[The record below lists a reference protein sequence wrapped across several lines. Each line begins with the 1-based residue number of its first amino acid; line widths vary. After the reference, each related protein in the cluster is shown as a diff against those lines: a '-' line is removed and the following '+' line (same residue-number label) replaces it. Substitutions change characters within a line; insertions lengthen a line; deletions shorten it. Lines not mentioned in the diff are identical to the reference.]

1 MTAANA
7 AWDKLPPKLINSR
20 SAPSFPLFSRTNPLT
35 LCLHQP
41 GLLHFFSINWF
52 CQVTNLAPTCE
63 YGFVKLSE
71 QAAIIGTTT
80 WGTTLGILLAQNN
93 VPVTMLA
100 RTETEAQTLSTER
113 RNTRFLPDAQFPD
126 CFSVTSQP
134 DSALAQSDLV
144 VLAVPSDRLR
154 ENVRQIKPYLKS
166 GAIILSATKGLE
178 LPTARRMSQVL
189 EDELPASLKAE
200 ICVLSGP
207 NLAKEIVS
215 RKPASTVIAGAN
227 SEAAQKAQ
235 SMLMSTN
242 FRVYTSSDVLG
253 VELSGALKNIVALG
267 AGIGDG
273 MDAGENA
280 KAAFIT
286 RGLAEMTRL
295 GIAAGADPLTFAG
308 LAGLGDVVATCSSRL
323 SRNRYVGEQLAKG
336 RSWDEIKDSMDN
348 VAEGVNATQAALVL
362 AKELGVEMPIAEM
375 ASRVL
380 FDGLSPQKAMAELMS
395 RPARSE
401 W

>member
-1 MTAANA
+1 MS
-7 AWDKLPPKLINSR
+7 D
-20 SAPSFPLFSRTNPLT
+20 
-35 LCLHQP
+35 
-41 GLLHFFSINWF
+41 
-52 CQVTNLAPTCE
+52 
-63 YGFVKLSE
+63 
-71 QAAIIGTTT
+71 QAAIIGATT
-80 WGTTLGILLAQNN
+80 WGTTLGILLAQNK
-93 VPVTMLA
+93 VPVNLLA
-100 RTETEAQTLSTER
+100 RTEDEARTLSSEG
-113 RNTRFLPDAQFPD
+113 RNARFLPDSPFPGLL
-126 CFSVTSQP
+126 SVTSEP
-134 DSALAQSDLV
+134 ESALQQSDLV
-144 VLAVPSDRLR
+144 IIAVPSDRLR
-154 ENVRQIKPYLKS
+154 ENVQRIKTHLQP
-166 GAIILSATKGLE
+166 GTIVLSATKGLE

-189 EDELPASLKAE
+189 EDELPAELHSG

-207 NLAKEIVS
+207 NLAKEIVDG
-215 RKPASTVIAGAN
+215 KPASTVIAGRN
-227 SEAAQKAQ
+227 PEAAQKAQ
-235 SMLMSTN
+235 NTLMSAN
-242 FRVYTSSDVLG
+242 FRVYTSADVLG
-253 VELSGALKNIVALG
+253 VELAGALKNIVALG

-280 KAAFIT
+280 KAVFIT
-286 RGLAEMTRL
+286 RGLAEITRL

-336 RSWDEIKDSMDN
+336 RSWPEIRESMDN

-362 AKELGVEMPIAEM
+362 AKELGVEMPIAKM

>member
-1 MTAANA
+1 MS
-7 AWDKLPPKLINSR
+7 D
-20 SAPSFPLFSRTNPLT
+20 
-35 LCLHQP
+35 
-41 GLLHFFSINWF
+41 
-52 CQVTNLAPTCE
+52 
-63 YGFVKLSE
+63 
-71 QAAIIGTTT
+71 QAAIIGATT
-80 WGTTLGILLAQNN
+80 WGTALGILLAQND
-93 VPVTMLA
+93 VPVTLLA
-100 RTETEAQTLSTER
+100 RTEAEAQTLSSQR
-113 RNTRFLPDAQFPD
+113 RNARFLPDSPFPD
-126 CFSVTSQP
+126 LLTVTSESE
-134 DSALAQSDLV
+134 SALGKANLV
-144 VLAVPSDRLR
+144 VIAVPSDRLR
-154 ENVRQIKPYLKS
+154 ENVQRIKSHLQPGVIL
-166 GAIILSATKGLE
+166 LSATKGLE

-189 EDELPASLKAE
+189 EDELPAGLHSG

-207 NLAKEIVS
+207 NLAKEIMDG
-215 RKPASTVIAGAN
+215 KAASTVIAGRN
-227 SEAAQKAQ
+227 PEAAQQAQ
-235 SMLMSTN
+235 NALMSAS
-242 FRVYTSSDVLG
+242 FRVYTSPDVLG
-253 VELSGALKNIVALG
+253 VELAGALKNIVALG

-308 LAGLGDVVATCSSRL
+308 LAGLGDVVATCSSPL

-336 RSWDEIKDSMDN
+336 RTWPEIRESMDN

-362 AKELGVEMPIAEM
+362 AQELGVEMPIAEM

>member
-1 MTAANA
+1 MS
-7 AWDKLPPKLINSR
+7 D
-20 SAPSFPLFSRTNPLT
+20 
-35 LCLHQP
+35 
-41 GLLHFFSINWF
+41 
-52 CQVTNLAPTCE
+52 
-63 YGFVKLSE
+63 
-71 QAAIIGTTT
+71 QAAIIGATT
-80 WGTTLGILLAQNN
+80 WGTTLGILLAQNK
-93 VPVTMLA
+93 VPVTLLA
-100 RTETEAQTLSTER
+100 RTEAEAQTLASQR
-113 RNTRFLPDAQFPD
+113 RNARFLPDAPFPD
-126 CFSVTSQP
+126 RLSVTNELE
-134 DSALAQSDLV
+134 SALPQSSLV
-144 VLAVPSDRLR
+144 IIAVPSDRLR
-154 ENVRQIKPYLKS
+154 ENVQRIKPHLQA
-166 GAIILSATKGLE
+166 GAIVLSATKGLE

-189 EDELPASLKAE
+189 EDELPAAFHSD

-207 NLAKEIVS
+207 NLAKEIVEG
-215 RKPASTVIAGAN
+215 KPASTVIASDN
-227 SEAAQKAQ
+227 PEAAKLAQ
-235 SMLMSTN
+235 NALMSPT

-253 VELSGALKNIVALG
+253 VELAGALKNIVALG

-273 MDAGENA
+273 MDTGENA

-286 RGLAEMTRL
+286 RGLAEITRL

-336 RSWDEIKDSMDN
+336 RSWPEIRDSMDN
-348 VAEGVNATQAALVL
+348 VAEGVNATQAAIVL

-380 FDGLSPQKAMAELMS
+380 FDGLSPQKAMAELMA

>member
-1 MTAANA
+1 M
-7 AWDKLPPKLINSR
+7 
-20 SAPSFPLFSRTNPLT
+20 
-35 LCLHQP
+35 
-41 GLLHFFSINWF
+41 
-52 CQVTNLAPTCE
+52 
-63 YGFVKLSE
+63 SE

-113 RNTRFLPDAQFPD
+113 HNTRFLPDAQFPD

-134 DSALAQSDLV
+134 DSALALSDLV

-207 NLAKEIVS
+207 NLAKEIVLG
-215 RKPASTVIAGAN
+215 KPASTVIAGAN

-323 SRNRYVGEQLAKG
+323 S
-336 RSWDEIKDSMDN
+336 
-348 VAEGVNATQAALVL
+348 
-362 AKELGVEMPIAEM
+362 
-375 ASRVL
+375 
-380 FDGLSPQKAMAELMS
+380 
-395 RPARSE
+395 
-401 W
+401 

>member
-1 MTAANA
+1 MS
-7 AWDKLPPKLINSR
+7 D
-20 SAPSFPLFSRTNPLT
+20 
-35 LCLHQP
+35 
-41 GLLHFFSINWF
+41 
-52 CQVTNLAPTCE
+52 
-63 YGFVKLSE
+63 
-71 QAAIIGTTT
+71 QAAIIGATT

-93 VPVTMLA
+93 VPVTLLA
-100 RTETEAQTLSTER
+100 RTESEAQTLSSQR
-113 RNTRFLPDAQFPD
+113 RNARFLPDTPFPD
-126 CFSVTSQP
+126 GLSVTSQP
-134 DSALAQSDLV
+134 ESALEHSDLV
-144 VLAVPSDRLR
+144 IIAVPSDRLR
-154 ENVRQIKPYLKS
+154 ENVQRIKPHLQA

-178 LPTARRMSQVL
+178 LPRARRMSQVL
-189 EDELPASLKAE
+189 EDELPAGFHPD

-207 NLAKEIVS
+207 NLAKEIMQG
-215 RKPASTVIAGAN
+215 KPASTVIAGRN
-227 SEAAQKAQ
+227 PDAAQKAQ
-235 SMLMSTN
+235 NRLMSKN
-242 FRVYTSSDVLG
+242 FRVYTSADVLG
-253 VELSGALKNIVALG
+253 VELAGALKNIVALG

-295 GIAAGADPLTFAG
+295 GIAAGADPMTFAG

-336 RSWDEIKDSMDN
+336 RSWPEIRDSMDN

-362 AKELGVEMPIAEM
+362 AQELDVEMPIAEM

-380 FDGLSPQKAMAELMS
+380 FDGLSPQEAMAELMS

-401 W
+401 R

>member
-1 MTAANA
+1 MS
-7 AWDKLPPKLINSR
+7 D
-20 SAPSFPLFSRTNPLT
+20 
-35 LCLHQP
+35 
-41 GLLHFFSINWF
+41 
-52 CQVTNLAPTCE
+52 
-63 YGFVKLSE
+63 
-71 QAAIIGTTT
+71 QAAIIGATT

-93 VPVTMLA
+93 VPVTMLT
-100 RTETEAQTLSTER
+100 RTEPEAQTIAADR
-113 RNTRFLPDAQFPD
+113 RNTRFLPDAPFPD
-126 CFSVTSQP
+126 GLDVTSHP
-134 DSALAQSDLV
+134 AKALQNSDLV

-154 ENVRQIKPYLKS
+154 ENVQQIKPHLKP
-166 GAIILSATKGLE
+166 GAIVLSATKGLE
-178 LPTARRMSQVL
+178 LPTARRISQVIK
-189 EDELPASLKAE
+189 DELPTSLHSG

-207 NLAKEIVS
+207 NLAKEIVAG
-215 RKPASTVIAGAN
+215 KPASTVIASQN
-227 SEAAQKAQ
+227 PEAAEKSQN
-235 SMLMSTN
+235 MLMSTN
-242 FRVYTSSDVLG
+242 FRVYTSADVLG

-336 RSWDEIKDSMDN
+336 RTWAEIRDSMDN

>member
-1 MTAANA
+1 MS
-7 AWDKLPPKLINSR
+7 D
-20 SAPSFPLFSRTNPLT
+20 
-35 LCLHQP
+35 
-41 GLLHFFSINWF
+41 
-52 CQVTNLAPTCE
+52 
-63 YGFVKLSE
+63 
-71 QAAIIGTTT
+71 QATIIGATT
-80 WGTTLGILLAQNN
+80 WGTTLGILLAQNE
-93 VPVTMLA
+93 VPVNLLA
-100 RTETEAQTLSTER
+100 RTEAEAQTLSSQG
-113 RNTRFLPDAQFPD
+113 RNTRFLPDSLFPEGL
-126 CFSVTSQP
+126 SVTSEP
-134 DSALAQSDLV
+134 ESALQQSEMV
-144 VLAVPSDRLR
+144 IIAVPSDRLR
-154 ENVRQIKPYLKS
+154 ENVQRIKAHLQP
-166 GAIILSATKGLE
+166 GMTVLSATKGLE

-189 EDELPASLKAE
+189 EDELPAELHPG

-207 NLAKEIVS
+207 NLAKEIVEG
-215 RKPASTVIAGAN
+215 KLASTVIAGRN
-227 SEAAQKAQ
+227 PEATQKAQ
-235 SMLMSTN
+235 NMLMSAN
-242 FRVYTSSDVLG
+242 FRVYTSADVLG
-253 VELSGALKNIVALG
+253 VELAGALKNIVALG

-336 RSWDEIKDSMDN
+336 HSWAEIRESMDN
-348 VAEGVNATQAALVL
+348 VAEGVNATLAALVL

>member
-1 MTAANA
+1 
-7 AWDKLPPKLINSR
+7 
-20 SAPSFPLFSRTNPLT
+20 
-35 LCLHQP
+35 
-41 GLLHFFSINWF
+41 
-52 CQVTNLAPTCE
+52 
-63 YGFVKLSE
+63 LSD
-71 QAAIIGTTT
+71 QATIIGATT
-80 WGTTLGILLAQNN
+80 WGTTLGILLAQNE
-93 VPVTMLA
+93 VPVNLLA
-100 RTETEAQTLSTER
+100 RTEAEAQTLSSQG
-113 RNTRFLPDAQFPD
+113 RNARFLPDFLFPEGL
-126 CFSVTSQP
+126 SVTSEP
-134 DSALAQSDLV
+134 ESALQQSEMV
-144 VLAVPSDRLR
+144 IIAVPSDRLR
-154 ENVRQIKPYLKS
+154 ENVQRIKAHLQP
-166 GAIILSATKGLE
+166 GMTVLSATKGLE

-189 EDELPASLKAE
+189 EDELPAELHPG

-207 NLAKEIVS
+207 NLAKEIVEG
-215 RKPASTVIAGAN
+215 KLASTVIAGRN
-227 SEAAQKAQ
+227 PEATQKAQ
-235 SMLMSTN
+235 NMLMSAN
-242 FRVYTSSDVLG
+242 FRVYTSADVLG
-253 VELSGALKNIVALG
+253 VELAGALKNIVALG

-336 RSWDEIKDSMDN
+336 HSWAEIRESMDN
-348 VAEGVNATQAALVL
+348 VAEGVNATLAALVL

>member
-1 MTAANA
+1 MSN
-7 AWDKLPPKLINSR
+7 
-20 SAPSFPLFSRTNPLT
+20 
-35 LCLHQP
+35 
-41 GLLHFFSINWF
+41 
-52 CQVTNLAPTCE
+52 
-63 YGFVKLSE
+63 
-71 QAAIIGTTT
+71 QAAIIGATT

-93 VPVTMLA
+93 VPVTLLA
-100 RTETEAQTLSTER
+100 RTEAEAQVLATER
-113 RNTRFLPDAQFPD
+113 RNTRFLPDTPFPD
-126 CFSVTSQP
+126 RLSVTSQP
-134 DSALAQSDLV
+134 ESALQRSDLV
-144 VLAVPSDRLR
+144 IIAVPSDRLR
-154 ENVRQIKPYLKS
+154 ENVRRIMPHLQA
-166 GAIILSATKGLE
+166 GAIVLSATKGLE

-189 EDELPASLKAE
+189 EDELPAGFHSG

-207 NLAKEIVS
+207 NLAKEIVQG
-215 RKPASTVIAGAN
+215 KPGSTVIAGRDPDATQR
-227 SEAAQKAQ
+227 AQNA
-235 SMLMSTN
+235 LMSQD

-253 VELSGALKNIVALG
+253 VELAGALKNIVALG
-267 AGIGDG
+267 AGMGDG
-273 MDAGENA
+273 MDTGENA

-295 GIAAGADPLTFAG
+295 GIAAGADPMTFAG

-336 RSWDEIKDSMDN
+336 RSWPEIRDSMDN
-348 VAEGVNATQAALVL
+348 VAEGVNATRAALIL

-380 FDGLSPQKAMAELMS
+380 FDGLSPKKAMAGLMG

>member
-1 MTAANA
+1 MALEAGAMPYGNWSGCHAVGWDLNAPEFGDLSVGDAFQKHSYPFSVMVNTEGRRFVDEGADFRNYTYAKYGKAVLEQPGQSAWQIFDQKTIHLQRDEYKIRRVTKLKADTLEELVGKMEDMNKTQFLKTMEEYNA
-7 AWDKLPPKLINSR
+7 AVMTDVP
-20 SAPSFPLFSRTNPLT
+20 FNP
-35 LCLHQP
+35 
-41 GLLHFFSINWF
+41 N
-52 CQVTNLAPTCE
+52 
-63 YGFVKLSE
+63 VKD
-71 QAAIIGTTT
+71 GR
-80 WGTTLGILLAQNN
+80 G
-93 VPVTMLA
+93 
-100 RTETEAQTLSTER
+100 
-113 RNTRFLPDAQFPD
+113 
-126 CFSVTSQP
+126 
-134 DSALAQSDLV
+134 
-144 VLAVPSDRLR
+144 
-154 ENVRQIKPYLKS
+154 
-166 GAIILSATKGLE
+166 TKGLE

-189 EDELPASLKAE
+189 EDELPADLHSG

-207 NLAKEIVS
+207 NLAKEIMDG
-215 RKPASTVIAGAN
+215 KAASTVIAGRNPDATQQ
-227 SEAAQKAQ
+227 AQNA
-235 SMLMSTN
+235 LMSAS
-242 FRVYTSSDVLG
+242 FRVYTSPDVLG
-253 VELSGALKNIVALG
+253 VELAGALKNIVALG

-336 RSWDEIKDSMDN
+336 RSWPEIRESMDN

-362 AKELGVEMPIAEM
+362 AQELGVEMPIAEM

-380 FDGLSPQKAMAELMS
+380 FDGLSPQKAMVELMS

>member
-1 MTAANA
+1 MS
-7 AWDKLPPKLINSR
+7 D
-20 SAPSFPLFSRTNPLT
+20 
-35 LCLHQP
+35 
-41 GLLHFFSINWF
+41 
-52 CQVTNLAPTCE
+52 
-63 YGFVKLSE
+63 
-71 QAAIIGTTT
+71 QATIIGATT
-80 WGTTLGILLAQNN
+80 WGTTLGILLAQNE
-93 VPVTMLA
+93 VPVNLLV
-100 RTETEAQTLSTER
+100 RTEAEAQTLSSQG
-113 RNTRFLPDAQFPD
+113 RNARFLPGSFFPEGL
-126 CFSVTSQP
+126 SVTSEP
-134 DSALAQSDLV
+134 ESALQQSDLV
-144 VLAVPSDRLR
+144 IIAVPSDRLR
-154 ENVRQIKPYLKS
+154 ENVQRIKAHLQPRM
-166 GAIILSATKGLE
+166 IVLSATKGLE
-178 LPTARRMSQVL
+178 LPSARRMSQVL
-189 EDELPASLKAE
+189 EDELPDDLHPG

-207 NLAKEIVS
+207 NLAKEIVEG
-215 RKPASTVIAGAN
+215 KLASTVIAGRN
-227 SEAAQKAQ
+227 PEATQKAQ
-235 SMLMSTN
+235 NMLMSTN
-242 FRVYTSSDVLG
+242 FRVYTSADVLG
-253 VELSGALKNIVALG
+253 VELAGALKNIVALG

-336 RSWDEIKDSMDN
+336 HSWAEISESMDN
-348 VAEGVNATQAALVL
+348 VAEGVNATLAALVL

>member
-1 MTAANA
+1 
-7 AWDKLPPKLINSR
+7 
-20 SAPSFPLFSRTNPLT
+20 
-35 LCLHQP
+35 
-41 GLLHFFSINWF
+41 
-52 CQVTNLAPTCE
+52 
-63 YGFVKLSE
+63 LSD
-71 QAAIIGTTT
+71 QATIIGATT
-80 WGTTLGILLAQNN
+80 WGTTLGILLAQNE
-93 VPVTMLA
+93 VPVNLLV
-100 RTETEAQTLSTER
+100 RTEAEAQTLSSQG
-113 RNTRFLPDAQFPD
+113 RNARFLPGSFFPEGL
-126 CFSVTSQP
+126 SVTSEP
-134 DSALAQSDLV
+134 ESALQQSDLV
-144 VLAVPSDRLR
+144 IIAVPSDRLR
-154 ENVRQIKPYLKS
+154 ENVQRIKAHLQPRM
-166 GAIILSATKGLE
+166 IVLSATKGLE
-178 LPTARRMSQVL
+178 LPSARRMSQVL
-189 EDELPASLKAE
+189 EDELPDDLHPG

-207 NLAKEIVS
+207 NLAKEIVEG
-215 RKPASTVIAGAN
+215 KLASTVIAGRN
-227 SEAAQKAQ
+227 PEATQKAQ
-235 SMLMSTN
+235 NMLMSTN
-242 FRVYTSSDVLG
+242 FRVYTSADVLG
-253 VELSGALKNIVALG
+253 VELAGALKNIVALG

-336 RSWDEIKDSMDN
+336 HSWAEISESMDN
-348 VAEGVNATQAALVL
+348 VAEGVNATLAALVL